1 VDVFSSF
8 LVHGCQGIVPS
19 RHIPTF
25 LLRPS
30 DKKLKNNVFIITGK
44 TERYA
49 RHVLKRDTQNTQDL
63 SSMINVGVLGATG
76 AVGQRFVEQLADHPW
91 FNLSTL
97 AASERSAG
105 KPYGHVV
112 NWRLET
118 PFPEHIAKT
127 KVTTISPKAM
137 KDVDLVFSALPA
149 EIALDVEN
157 EFADAGIAVC
167 SNASSHRMEKDIP
180 LVVPEVNPEHLG
192 LIDVQRDA
200 GRDGFIVTNPNCS
213 TIMLVTALSPLKKF
227 GWTDI
232 RVATMQAIS
241 GAGFAGVAAMSI
253 YDNVIPYIGKEEEKM
268 ETETLK
274 IMGTLKGKNVVNAP
288 FAVSASCHRVP
299 VIDGHTMAVWA
310 DIEAS
315 VDTIKKAYRDYK
327 PPIKGLPTQPPESVH
342 FFNEDDRP
350 QPRLDRMRGK
360 GMTVSVG
367 RVREGIRFI
376 AMGHNTIRGAAGASV
391 LNAEL
396 ITKKK
401 YL

>member
-1 VDVFSSF
+1 
-8 LVHGCQGIVPS
+8 
-19 RHIPTF
+19 
-25 LLRPS
+25 
-30 DKKLKNNVFIITGK
+30 
-44 TERYA
+44 
-49 RHVLKRDTQNTQDL
+49 
-63 SSMINVGVLGATG
+63 MINVGVLGATG
-76 AVGQRFVEQLADHPW
+76 AVGQRFVDLLADHPW
-91 FNLSTL
+91 FNLTTL

-105 KPYGHVV
+105 KPYGRVV

-118 PFPEHIAKT
+118 PFPEKIAKL
-127 KVTTISPKAM
+127 KVTSITPSAM
-137 KDVDLVFSALPA
+137 KGVDLVFSALPA
-149 EIALDVEN
+149 EIAMDVEN
-157 EFADAGIAVC
+157 TFADAGIAVC
-167 SNASSHRMEKDIP
+167 SNASSHRMEPMVP

-213 TIMLVTALSPLKKF
+213 TIMLVMALAPLRKF
-227 GWTDI
+227 KFSDI

-274 IMGTLKGKNVVNAP
+274 IMGTLKGKKVANPP
-288 FAVSASCHRVP
+288 FHVSASCHRVP

-310 DIEAS
+310 DIKEP
-315 VDTIKKAYRDYK
+315 VEKVKKAYMDYK
-327 PPIKGLPTQPPESVH
+327 PPIKGLPTQPAESVH
-342 FFNEDDRP
+342 LFLDDDRP
-350 QPRLDRMRGK
+350 QPRLDRMRGR

-367 RVREGIRFI
+367 RVREGLRFV